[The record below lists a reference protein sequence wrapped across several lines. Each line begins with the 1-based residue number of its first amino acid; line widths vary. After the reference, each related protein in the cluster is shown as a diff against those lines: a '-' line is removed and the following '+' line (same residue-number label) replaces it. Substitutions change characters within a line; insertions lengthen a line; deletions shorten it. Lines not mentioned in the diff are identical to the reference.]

1 MISKRGLFLKRFF
14 DIALSLF
21 GIFIFSPVILIAWI
35 VASIDTR
42 SNGFFC
48 QKRIGKNG
56 DSFTL
61 YKIRTMHQNLNT
73 LNHVTVASDPRISNI
88 GAFLR
93 KLKIDELP
101 QLFNVL
107 VGQMSF
113 VGPRPDV
120 DGYANKLK
128 GADRLILSVRPGITG
143 PASIKY
149 RNEEL
154 ILQEKDDPKKYND
167 EVIWPD
173 KVKINISYVKNWSFY
188 KDLIYILKT
197 FNQ

>member
-14 DIALSLF
+14 DIALSLI
-21 GIFIFSPVILIAWI
+21 GIVVFCPVILLAWI
-35 VASIDTR
+35 VASIDTK

-56 DSFTL
+56 IPFTL
-61 YKIRTMHQNLNT
+61 YKIKTMNQSLNSV
-73 LNHVTVASDPRISNI
+73 NHVTIANDPRISNI
-88 GAFLR
+88 GAILR
-93 KLKIDELP
+93 KFKIDELP

-128 GADRLILSVRPGITG
+128 GSERLILSVRPGITG

-149 RNEEL
+149 KSEEL
-154 ILQEKDDPKKYND
+154 ILQEKYDPKKYND

-173 KVKINISYVKNWSFY
+173 KVKINISYIKNWSFY
-188 KDLIYILKT
+188 KDLIYIIKT
-197 FNQ
+197 FSL

>member
-14 DIALSLF
+14 DIALSLI
-21 GIFIFSPVILIAWI
+21 GIIVFCPVILLAWI
-35 VASIDTR
+35 VASIDTK

-56 DSFTL
+56 IPFTL
-61 YKIRTMHQNLNT
+61 YKIKTMNQSLNSV
-73 LNHVTVASDPRISNI
+73 NHVTIANDPRISNI
-88 GAFLR
+88 GAILR
-93 KLKIDELP
+93 KFKIDELP

-128 GADRLILSVRPGITG
+128 GSERLILSVRPGITG

-149 RNEEL
+149 KSEEL
-154 ILQEKDDPKKYND
+154 ILQEKYDPKKYND

-173 KVKINISYVKNWSFY
+173 KVKINISYIKNWSFY
-188 KDLIYILKT
+188 KDLIYIIKT
-197 FNQ
+197 FN

>member
-61 YKIRTMHQNLNT
+61 YKIRTMYQNLNT
-73 LNHVTVASDPRISNI
+73 SNHVTVASDPRISNI